1 MSNIVIWNIIIEST
15 SQSFQKYLLLVLYVC
30 MGKHHKYRRSYTAE
44 ARVVVPNT
52 IYNNTHQW
60 YCGVRVHPLVVG
72 TCNVRC
78 VCPHDGCVCVC
89 LRASKRSR
97 STTHTDVTEFMT
109 GHEILVA
116 GHCRE
121 RKVDRGRV
129 ARRRTW
135 ERRGVV
141 VVSSHLFLQRGAM
154 NEWEFRMD
162 TV

>member
-1 MSNIVIWNIIIEST
+1 
-15 SQSFQKYLLLVLYVC
+15 

-44 ARVVVPNT
+44 ARVVFRIRYTT
-52 IYNNTHQW
+52 IHTSDIAECVFTRW
-60 YCGVRVHPLVVG
+60 LLGRV
-72 TCNVRC
+72 TYD
-78 VCPHDGCVCVC
+78 VCDLMIGVCVC